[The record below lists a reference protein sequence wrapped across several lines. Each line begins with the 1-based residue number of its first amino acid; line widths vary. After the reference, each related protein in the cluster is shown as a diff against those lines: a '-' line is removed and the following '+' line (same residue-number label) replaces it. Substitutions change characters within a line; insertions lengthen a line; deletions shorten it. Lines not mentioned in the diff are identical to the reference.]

1 MLLCKLLTGGF
12 VYRSHDSW
20 LLGTLRKALCNCF
33 HLCCIDEY
41 GETNRFLGRN
51 GEKCRTSWFMPY
63 SKLAVASS
71 MQFIDVTFLF
81 LFPSRTPL
89 MLAVAHGHIDAV
101 SLLLEKEASVDAA
114 DLLGCTA
121 LHRGV
126 TSFF

>member
-1 MLLCKLLTGGF
+1 M
-12 VYRSHDSW
+12 S
-20 LLGTLRKALCNCF
+20 
-33 HLCCIDEY
+33 
-41 GETNRFLGRN
+41 
-51 GEKCRTSWFMPY
+51 Y
-63 SKLAVASS
+63 SNLAAASS
-71 MQFIDVTFLF
+71 VPFYTCDCYCFDVLF

-89 MLAVAHGHIDAV
+89 MLAVAYGHIDAV